1 MSQKSRKPCR
11 ALKAFSAHVRTCTA
25 PRSSKSHAVAAAA
38 GRAEYKR
45 GVLGVGVL
53 FVVLAQGPAFF
64 DPPPS
69 EARLRLTATRRAQ
82 PPVLD
87 GTLDDWPAAPTVDGG
102 FVQFE
107 PQQGAPASRHTA
119 VWLAYDE
126 QHLYVAA
133 RLSQPEPVNQRDLR
147 RDFSWTEAD
156 SFGVALDPFGD
167 GRTALVFQV
176 NPYGAQRDFQVLDDE
191 VSELNWDTLWRC
203 ATRRDAQGWTV
214 ELALPFRSFRFGP
227 GPWGVQLIRRQRGIN
242 EDSSLVAVPRSVS
255 LWRMTY
261 AAALDGL
268 ELPPPRSFDLQL
280 RPYLVA
286 RAQRVGDAPWSV
298 LPSGGGEV
306 TWAPSKSTVVDLTGN
321 TDFAETDVDR
331 RVVNLSRFSVLFPER
346 RQFFLESAGVFTVAG
361 DSGLQ
366 PFFSRRVG
374 LVNGVPGV
382 VYGGARAVYRSTERS
397 FGALVVATAPNDAA
411 RASVVGVA
419 RYAHNLGATGR
430 VGGLVTFRH
439 DFERPGDAASTNLV
453 PVVDAF
459 TRLGSVTLSGSGM
472 GSFTREATGDTF
484 GAAGSAK
491 LAFQSNT
498 FSFQLRGFGLTPRFD
513 ARAGFV
519 SRANVFGASL
529 DAGFDLRPA
538 WLPRFLRNTGPWLEA
553 YTLWSSDRARF
564 QEANLLLA
572 PVWIQFKGG
581 DEAWLFVEGTAQV
594 LDEPFQPLR
603 ALTVPD
609 GTYLYGR
616 GGLSFF
622 TQASRPV
629 AFGVDASLGRY
640 YVFDELRTNA
650 RLSLQPIP
658 HLQLAATYGF
668 NHFWGAGLSAAGV
681 DAHLLLLE
689 TRLAVSPKLQL
700 IGSFQRDSAGNRLVT
715 NARLAW
721 EYLPLSFVYLVLTDT
736 RAAYASLEPV
746 VPETR
751 VVLKATYTWQ
761 P

>member
-1 MSQKSRKPCR
+1 M
-11 ALKAFSAHVRTCTA
+11 
-25 PRSSKSHAVAAAA
+25 VAS
-38 GRAEYKR
+38 GLIVT
-45 GVLGVGVL
+45 VL
-53 FVVLAQGPAFF
+53 LAQAPAFF
-64 DPPPS
+64 EPPLPD
-69 EARLRLTATRRAQ
+69 ARLHLTATRRATA
-82 PPVLD
+82 PVLD
-87 GTLDDWPAAPTVDGG
+87 GKLDDWPAAPTVDGG

-107 PQQGAPASRHTA
+107 PQQGAPANRHTA

-133 RLSQPEPVNQRDLR
+133 RLEQPEPINQRDLR
-147 RDFSWTEAD
+147 RDFGWIEAD

-176 NPYGAQRDFQVLDDE
+176 NPYGAQRDMQVLDDE

-203 ATRRDAQGWTV
+203 ATSRDAGGWTV

-227 GPWGVQLIRRQRGIN
+227 GPWGLQLIRRQRGVN
-242 EDSSLVAVPRSVS
+242 EDSSLTPVPRSVS

-261 AAALDGL
+261 AALLDGL
-268 ELPPPRSFDLQL
+268 ELPPPRALDVQL
-280 RPYLVA
+280 RPYLIA
-286 RAQRVGDAPWSV
+286 RAQKVGDAPWGV

-366 PFFSRRVG
+366 PFFSRRIG
-374 LVNGVPGV
+374 LVSGVPGV
-382 VYGGARAVYRSTERS
+382 VYGGARVVHRSTQRS
-397 FGALVVATAPNDAA
+397 LGALVVATAPNPAA
-411 RASVVGVA
+411 RAAVLGVA

-439 DFERPGDAASTNLV
+439 DFEREGEPGTTNVV
-453 PVVDAF
+453 PALDGF
-459 TRLGSVTLSGSGM
+459 TRLGNFTLSGSGM
-472 GSFTREATGDTF
+472 GSFTRAASGDTG
-484 GAAGSAK
+484 GAAGSLK
-491 LAFQSNT
+491 LGFQSNT
-498 FSFQLRGFGLTPRFD
+498 FSFSLRGFGLTPRFD
-513 ARAGFV
+513 ARSGFV
-519 SRANVFGASL
+519 SRDNVFGASL
-529 DAGFDLRPA
+529 DLGFDLRPS
-538 WLPRFLRNTGPWLEA
+538 WLPGFLRNTGPWLETYA
-553 YTLWSSDRARF
+553 LWSSDRARF
-564 QEANLLLA
+564 QEANVLLA
-572 PVWIQFKGG
+572 PVWIQFRGG
-581 DEAWLFVEGTAQV
+581 DEAWLFAEGTAQV
-594 LDEPFQPLR
+594 LDDGFRPLR
-603 ALTVPD
+603 ALTVDP

-616 GGLSFF
+616 AGLSFF
-622 TQASRPV
+622 TQASRKV
-629 AFGVDASLGRY
+629 AVGVDASVGRY

-650 RLSLQPIP
+650 RVSLQLIP
-658 HLQLAATYGF
+658 HVQVAATYGF
-668 NHFWGAGLSAAGV
+668 NHFWSGGLGPAGV
-681 DAHLLLLE
+681 DSHLLLLE

-715 NARLAW
+715 NARIAW
-721 EYLPLSFVYLVLTDT
+721 EYLPLSFLYLVLTDT
-736 RAAYASLEPV
+736 REAYASTELV